1 MLLPDSFLRTVP
13 HALEASSRL
22 ILDATGWVINSILIS
37 FADLEKVAQE
47 MPIDQPSAE
56 LEHRLFVHC
65 WSIVDQCHMLR
76 SLLQRLPST
85 REQEIEEFISK
96 TAAYTLIRNSMDH
109 LPEKLSNLIKS
120 EQQRAPLF
128 GALVWVRVEPKDIV
142 DGELVTYAACS
153 VSSGAI
159 LGKPTSWMVNSAF
172 ENVTGPVSNFH
183 FQTLDR
189 SVDLTGLMADIESLL
204 QHFENVVKP
213 RIESNI
219 RAGAQSRGLDP
230 EEVLKAR
237 GGGGLK
243 MAMMIRRVRE

>member
-22 ILDATGWVINSILIS
+22 ILDAAGWAINSILIS

-56 LEHRLFVHC
+56 LEHRLFVHY

-85 REQEIEEFISK
+85 REQEIAEFISK
-96 TAAYTLIRNSMDH
+96 TAAYTIIRNSMDH

-128 GALVWVRVEPKDIV
+128 GALVWIRVEPKDIV

-159 LGKPTSWMVNSAF
+159 LGIHTS
-172 ENVTGPVSNFH
+172 
-183 FQTLDR
+183 
-189 SVDLTGLMADIESLL
+189 
-204 QHFENVVKP
+204 
-213 RIESNI
+213 
-219 RAGAQSRGLDP
+219 
-230 EEVLKAR
+230 
-237 GGGGLK
+237 
-243 MAMMIRRVRE
+243 